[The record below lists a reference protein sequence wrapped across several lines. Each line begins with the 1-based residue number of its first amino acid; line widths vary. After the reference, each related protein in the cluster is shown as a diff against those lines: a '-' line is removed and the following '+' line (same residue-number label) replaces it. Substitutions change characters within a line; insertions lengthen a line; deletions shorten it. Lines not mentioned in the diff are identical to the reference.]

1 MDQLTAALNRSLMG
15 SVRAV
20 LSEGQHLEVE
30 LSKAGPVP
38 GSGKGVAAAQQRAR
52 RVGLKQEG
60 ARANPLE

>member
-1 MDQLTAALNRSLMG
+1 MG
-15 SVRAV
+15 EVGAV